1 MLDQQHCRVDEKN
14 MSYTITVPELSDK
27 EYLTRLADE
36 FDEMAMWSSGDEDKP
51 EGTHTIT
58 ISVTMAQQIAAR
70 LRLVA
75 GKMA

>member
-1 MLDQQHCRVDEKN
+1 
-14 MSYTITVPELSDK
+14 MSYVITAPELSDK

-36 FDEMAMWSSGDEDKP
+36 FDKMALWSLSGNEDRP

-70 LRLVA
+70 LKLVA
-75 GKMA
+75 GRMV

>member
-1 MLDQQHCRVDEKN
+1 
-14 MSYTITVPELSDK
+14 MSYVITVPELSDK

-36 FDEMAMWSSGDEDKP
+36 FDKMASLSSSPDEDKP

-70 LRLVA
+70 LKLVA